1 MYVQN
6 TVCMWTVQIWLWCKT
21 LEFIPDNFSRQN
33 TDFGNIFFIKI
44 VLNNNNKRCVW
55 CKWKMVCFA
64 IVASAIYK
72 CEGQKCKNTKTIISP
87 VHLYGFETLSLIL
100 THSQI

>member
-1 MYVQN
+1 V
-6 TVCMWTVQIWLWCKT
+6 K
-21 LEFIPDNFSRQN
+21 D
-33 TDFGNIFFIKI
+33 G
-44 VLNNNNKRCVW
+44 
-55 CKWKMVCFA
+55 FA